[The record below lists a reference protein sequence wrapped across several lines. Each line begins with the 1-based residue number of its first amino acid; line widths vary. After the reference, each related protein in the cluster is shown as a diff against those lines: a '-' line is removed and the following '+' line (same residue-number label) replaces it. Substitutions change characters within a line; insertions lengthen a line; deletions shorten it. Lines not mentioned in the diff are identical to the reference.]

1 MHTPQ
6 VRAKSYISTKTQI
19 LGIIRLMNV
28 NGELDK
34 EVDVQNIRFNF
45 VGVDIVDV
53 NTFHRY

>member
-1 MHTPQ
+1 M
-6 VRAKSYISTKTQI
+6 RAKSYISTKTQI